1 MMYKV
6 EGHSGLMK
14 NPRTGTIINTNE
26 SEIVGARKR
35 KQNRI
40 KLKEENEK
48 LKGEIKELK
57 SSMNEIE
64 SLLKQM
70 VEKDGN

>member
-6 EGHSGLMK
+6 EGHSGLLK

-26 SEIVGARKR
+26 SEIIGARKR

-40 KLKEENEK
+40 NLKEENEN
-48 LKGEIKELK
+48 LKDEIKELK
-57 SSMNEIE
+57 SSMNEIQ

-70 VEKDGN
+70 VEKDGD